1 MVKRSNIERLRVEY
15 HDLWKSATTH
25 PFVEELGSGSLSVKR
40 FQRYLLQ
47 DYMFLDGLRR
57 VSALA
62 VAKAPDHSAA
72 RALDE
77 FLGVLLGAEDSL
89 FRRGFQQ
96 MDIGESVY
104 RTAEALPITAAFC
117 DFMVRVA
124 YERPFAT
131 ICSVL
136 YVTEGVYLDWATRLR
151 RAGAHPCVPIY
162 AEWIEIHDEPALG
175 PFVNFLSSVVDGEAL
190 DDLSELKSPFER
202 ALRYELAM
210 WDMAYDAEKW
220 P

>member
-1 MVKRSNIERLRVEY
+1 MVTRSNIERLRVQY
-15 HDLWKSATTH
+15 HELWKCATNH
-25 PFVEELGSGSLSVKR
+25 PFIEELGSGSLSVKR

-62 VAKAPDHSAA
+62 IAKAPDQSAA
-72 RALDE
+72 QAIDK
-77 FLGVLLGAEDSL
+77 FLGVLLGAEDSH
-89 FRRGFQQ
+89 FRRAFQQ
-96 MDIGESVY
+96 MDIGESAY

-117 DFMVRVA
+117 NFMVRVA
-124 YERPFAT
+124 YEHPFAT

-151 RAGAHPCVPIY
+151 RADAHPSVPIY
-162 AEWIEIHDEPALG
+162 AEWIKIHDEPALG
-175 PFVNFLSSVVDGEAL
+175 PFVNFLTSVVDGEVL
-190 DDLSELKSPFER
+190 DDLSELRSPFER

-210 WDMAYDAEKW
+210 WDMAYDDAKW